1 MDKVV
6 SSPTEAVA
14 DISDCAT
21 LAVGGFGLCGIPSVL
36 IAELQSTGVRDLEC
50 ISNNCGVDDW
60 GLGVLLRDKR
70 LRLVTASYVGEN
82 KEFGRQFLA
91 GEVTVNNQVVTSRG
105 HSLID
110 GDTVGL
116 DADSATVIAG
126 GDNDDDYFDERT
138 ADDDVDPE
146 KWRNM

>member
-1 MDKVV
+1 MHIDVPISGDTIKLGQFLKLANLVE
-6 SSPTEAVA
+6 SGGHAKEA
-14 DISDCAT
+14 I
-21 LAVGGFGLCGIPSVL
+21 
-36 IAELQSTGVRDLEC
+36 
-50 ISNNCGVDDW
+50 
-60 GLGVLLRDKR
+60 
-70 LRLVTASYVGEN
+70 
-82 KEFGRQFLA
+82 LA

-138 ADDDVDPE
+138 ADDDFDPE
-146 KWRNM
+146 KWRNL